1 MIAVWSYQTNLGLSM
16 TAKEI
21 TDRLSTLSKDLLFI
35 SESEYP
41 FETFTWKS
49 VTLTPE
55 TILTRS
61 HKPADTAIES
71 ITLEDFFAPVITDQ
85 DWFEDDDRATA
96 RRFRDLQAAIATL
109 ENVQV
114 FRLGK
119 IEIDVYIV
127 GAIGAD
133 IVGLKTKVIET

>member
-1 MIAVWSYQTNLGLSM
+1 M

-21 TDRLSTLSKDLLFI
+21 TDRISTISEGLLFP

-41 FETFTWKS
+41 LEPFTWKS
-49 VTLTPE
+49 ATLKPE

-61 HKPADTAIES
+61 QKPADTLIES
-71 ITLEDFFAPVITDQ
+71 ITLEEFFAPVTTDE
-85 DWFEDDDRATA
+85 DWFEDEDREIAQ
-96 RRFRDLQAAIATL
+96 RFRDLQAAIATL

-127 GAIGAD
+127 GAIGPD
-133 IVGLKTKVIET
+133 LIGLKTTVIET

>member
-1 MIAVWSYQTNLGLSM
+1 M

-21 TDRLSTLSKDLLFI
+21 TDRLLLLSKDLLFP
-35 SESEYP
+35 SESDYP
-41 FETFTWKS
+41 LEPFTWES
-49 VTLTPE
+49 ATLTPE

-61 HKPADTAIES
+61 LKPSDTPIEAIA
-71 ITLEDFFAPVITDQ
+71 LEVFFAPVTTDE
-85 DWFEDDDRATA
+85 DWFEDEDRQVSQ
-96 RRFRDLQAAIATL
+96 RFRDLQAAIATL

-127 GAIGAD
+127 GAIGPD
-133 IVGLKTKVIET
+133 LVGLKTTVIET

>member
-1 MIAVWSYQTNLGLSM
+1 M

-21 TDRLSTLSKDLLFI
+21 IDRLSTLSKDLLFP

-41 FETFTWKS
+41 LEPFTWES
-49 VTLTPE
+49 TSLTPE

-61 HKPADTAIES
+61 QKPADTLIES
-71 ITLEDFFAPVITDQ
+71 ITLEEFFAPVTTDE
-85 DWFEDDDRATA
+85 DWFEDEDRQVAQ
-96 RRFRDLQAAIATL
+96 RFRDLQAAIATL
-109 ENVQV
+109 ENAQV

-127 GAIGAD
+127 GAIGPD
-133 IVGLKTKVIET
+133 LIGLKTTVIET

>member
-1 MIAVWSYQTNLGLSM
+1 M
-16 TAKEI
+16 TPKEI

-49 VTLTPE
+49 ATLTTE

-61 HKPADTAIES
+61 HKPADAAIES
-71 ITLEDFFAPVITDQ
+71 ITLEDFFAPVVTDE
-85 DWFEDDDRATA
+85 DWFEDEDRAIA
-96 RRFRDLQAAIATL
+96 QRFRDLQAAIATL
-109 ENVQV
+109 ESVQV
-114 FRLGK
+114 FKVGK
-119 IEIDVYIV
+119 VEIDVYIV

>member
-1 MIAVWSYQTNLGLSM
+1 M

-21 TDRLSTLSKDLLFI
+21 TDRLLQLSEGLLFP

-41 FETFTWKS
+41 LEPFTWKS
-49 VTLTPE
+49 ATLIPE

-61 HKPADTAIES
+61 QKPLDTTIEE
-71 ITLEDFFAPVITDQ
+71 IALEDFFAPVTTDE
-85 DWFEDDDRATA
+85 DWFEDEDRQVSQ
-96 RRFRDLQAAIATL
+96 RFRDLQAAIATL

-119 IEIDVYIV
+119 IEIDIYVV
-127 GAIGAD
+127 GAIGPD
-133 IVGLKTKVIET
+133 LVGLKTTVIET

>member
-1 MIAVWSYQTNLGLSM
+1 M

-21 TDRLSTLSKDLLFI
+21 IDRITKLSKDLLFP

-41 FETFTWKS
+41 LEPFTWES
-49 VTLTPE
+49 TSLTPE
-55 TILTRS
+55 TILERS
-61 HKPADTAIES
+61 QKPADTLIES
-71 ITLEDFFAPVITDQ
+71 ITLEEFFAPVTTDE
-85 DWFEDDDRATA
+85 DWFDDEDREIAQ
-96 RRFRDLQAAIATL
+96 RFRDLQAAIATL

-127 GAIGAD
+127 GAIGPD
-133 IVGLKTKVIET
+133 LIGLKTTVIET